1 MKIPF
6 LEIGLMNLAGS
17 RGGIL
22 IKISSGKESWA
33 KKFNLFSEENFR
45 RIIVLPGEG
54 S

>member
-6 LEIGLMNLAGS
+6 LEIGLMNFAGS

-22 IKISSGKESWA
+22 IKISPGKESWA

-45 RIIVLPGEG
+45 RIIVLPGER